1 MGIYCTKQ
9 NKIYPHQFD
18 MIRAQYIKDYNEIK
32 DHMMIK
38 CKEQSQNTRNIINEI
53 NDIYRILND
62 IQTSCKTSNA
72 KVDKLQRK
80 FMEYYLICDD
90 RIITNDTIIT
100 NDILNL

>member
-9 NKIYPHQFD
+9 QVYPHDLD
-18 MIRAQYIKDYNEIK
+18 MLRAQYIKDYDEMR

-62 IQTSCKTSNA
+62 QHRCCKASNA
-72 KVDKLQRK
+72 KVDKLQIK
-80 FMEYYLICDD
+80 MMEYNLICDD
-90 RIITNDTIIT
+90 RIATNN
-100 NDILNL
+100 NDIEINTS